1 MEAVAE
7 LRETRIARCE
17 VVAADRGTP
26 RSHAA
31 AIGFLALW
39 TLLNLLY
46 LAFACTHD
54 LAPDEAHYWHWSR
67 HLDWSY
73 YSKGPLVAWLIRVSC
88 GLFGDTMFAVRL
100 PAALCG
106 TAILAGLYVLVSDV
120 LKDRRLALGTMLA
133 AATLP
138 GLTAVSVIMTIDP
151 PFLACWCWS
160 LVLLHRRCWS
170 AAGICTALGILAKYP
185 MLLLPIAMLA
195 SISAR
200 RVSEGLSGPR
210 LRFGL
215 MKYCFLSVA
224 GCLPILVWNANH
236 DWVSFRHVFEQTN
249 ASGPAPLAFL
259 GGQAG
264 FLMVFWFLAFLGGA
278 WRFRRTSDT
287 GLSLMW
293 WTSVP
298 VWGVFLLASFRSPG
312 QANWPAAAYIGGAV
326 LAAAWIR
333 DSWHRRWVR
342 IGLIVAVILGTF
354 ASIGLR
360 FPQPFRLLIA
370 AILPTPS
377 ESDPSP
383 VRRLD
388 ATARL
393 AGWRTLAAE
402 IDRLR
407 DVNPNA
413 ILAGMTWTI
422 PGELSFHCTGHPE
435 AYSFGPALADRRS
448 QYDLWRPNPVSDP
461 EALHGRTFLYVGDE
475 IPEFGEVFDRV
486 EEPIRVTHV
495 ESGVPLAR
503 WTVWVCH
510 GFRGFPPR
518 RTPTGF

>member
-73 YSKGPLVAWLIRVSC
+73 YSKGPLVAWLIRASC

-120 LKDRRLALGTMLA
+120 MKDRRLALGTMLA
-133 AATLP
+133 AATLS

-160 LVLLHRRCWS
+160 LVLLHRRSWT

-185 MLLLPIAMLA
+185 MLLLPAAVLVWSPTRKQGMDAGPCLRVGLA
-195 SISAR
+195 KYYAISL
-200 RVSEGLSGPR
+200 V
-210 LRFGL
+210 
-215 MKYCFLSVA
+215 
-224 GCLPILVWNANH
+224 GCVPILLWNANR

-264 FLMVFWFLAFLGGA
+264 FLMVFWFLAFLGGV

-312 QANWPAAAYIGGAV
+312 QVNWPAAAYIGGAV

-333 DSWHRRWVR
+333 GSRNRRWVR
-342 IGLIVAVILGTF
+342 IGMIAALILGTVV
-354 ASIGLR
+354 SLGLR
-360 FPQPFRLLIA
+360 FPQPFRTVFA
-370 AILPTPS
+370 AVLPSPTGNNPI
-377 ESDPSP
+377 P
-383 VRRLD
+383 VRRMD

-393 AGWRTLAAE
+393 AGWRTLATE

-407 DVNPNA
+407 EQNPDA

-422 PGELSFHCTGHPE
+422 PGELSFHCAGHPE

-448 QYDLWRPNPVSDP
+448 QYDLWRPNPVNDP
-461 EALHGRTFLYVGDE
+461 ESFRGRSFIYVGDE
-475 IPEFGEVFDRV
+475 IPEFREVFERV

-495 ESGVPLAR
+495 ERGVPLAT